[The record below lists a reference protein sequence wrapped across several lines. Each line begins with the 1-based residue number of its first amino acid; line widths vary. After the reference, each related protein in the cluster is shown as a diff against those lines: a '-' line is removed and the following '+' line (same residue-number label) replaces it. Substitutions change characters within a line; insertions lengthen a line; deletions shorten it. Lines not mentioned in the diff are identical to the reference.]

1 MRVVSVTALL
11 LPGDGP
17 VRGQPRLEF
26 TARWEFWQGKLNTAP
41 FHLRLVFVSR
51 CILTWRLISVQFCE
65 YQDKIGIERLCSET
79 LANGIPVIA
88 GQLLAIDSDIGHYR
102 VIKGYDDVAWEF
114 ISDDPLQSQG
124 SDFCISYATFARL
137 STGAIIPVYPPE
149 MNPLFQS
156 LMQDFRAR
164 EITYCPP

>member
-1 MRVVSVTALL
+1 M
-11 LPGDGP
+11 
-17 VRGQPRLEF
+17 
-26 TARWEFWQGKLNTAP
+26 
-41 FHLRLVFVSR
+41 
-51 CILTWRLISVQFCE
+51 
-65 YQDKIGIERLCSET
+65 
-79 LANGIPVIA
+79 ANGIPVIA